1 MQKTPKIAVVDDDD
15 FVRNSMESLVRS
27 LGLRVATFCS
37 AEAFL
42 ASSSLDDTDCL
53 ITDLQMP
60 GISGLELQ
68 QRLLAE
74 GRRTPIIIIT
84 AFPEERS
91 RRKAEL
97 AGAAGFFAK
106 PCDGQLMVECI
117 LAALRRGA

>member
-15 FVRNSMESLVRS
+15 FVRSSMESLVRS

-42 ASSSLDDTDCL
+42 ASSSRDDIDCL

-60 GISGLELQ
+60 GIGGLELQ

-74 GRRTPIIIIT
+74 GRRTPIIIVT

-117 LAALRRGA
+117 LAALDRGA

>member
-1 MQKTPKIAVVDDDD
+1 MQKPPKIAVVDDDD
-15 FVRNSMESLVRS
+15 FVRSSMESLVRS

-37 AEAFL
+37 AAAFL

-60 GISGLELQ
+60 GINGLELQ
-68 QRLLAE
+68 RRLLAQ
-74 GRRTPIIIIT
+74 GRRTPVIIVT

-91 RRKAEL
+91 RQKAEL

-106 PCDGQLMVECI
+106 PCDGQLMVDCI
-117 LAALRRGA
+117 FKALHRDA

>member
-1 MQKTPKIAVVDDDD
+1 MQKTPKIVVVDDDD
-15 FVRNSMESLVRS
+15 FVRSSMESLVRS

-106 PCDGQLMVECI
+106 PCDGPLMVECI
-117 LAALRRGA
+117 LAALHRGA